1 MTYQTHP
8 ARPPARAAP
17 RHEPDNE
24 LLRARIAELESEK
37 AETEADAAE
46 VAHELL
52 TPLVMVDASAT
63 MAAEQ
68 LDVEFDA
75 DALRNLDALRRGAVR
90 TRLLVET
97 LLHAAGSRGGPL
109 QRSVVDLN
117 TVLGDCLSLLAPEIQ
132 FRGADVQVAA
142 LPDVLAD
149 EALIGAVF
157 SNLLVNALKY
167 GPRHGGTIRVD
178 ATLVDTDWRVSVQS
192 QGPTIPV
199 QDRNRIFEPYHR
211 GRGERRARGAGLG
224 LTICRQIVERHGG
237 QIGVTATRQGENR
250 FSFTL
255 PAAQ

>member
-1 MTYQTHP
+1 MTYQTRP

-17 RHEPDNE
+17 RHEPGIE
-24 LLRARIAELESEK
+24 LLRTRIAELEREK
-37 AETEADAAE
+37 AETEAFAAE
-46 VAHELL
+46 AAHELL
-52 TPLVMVDASAT
+52 TPLVMIDAYAT
-63 MAAEQ
+63 TAAEQ
-68 LDVEFDA
+68 LDEEFDA
-75 DALRNLDALRRGAVR
+75 DALRNLDALQRGAAR

-97 LLHAAGSRGGPL
+97 LLHAASSQGGPL
-109 QRSVVDLN
+109 RRSVVDLN

-132 FRGADVQVAA
+132 SRGAEVHVAE

-157 SNLLVNALKY
+157 SNLLINALKY

-178 ATLVDTDWRVSVQS
+178 AALMDTDWRLSVQS

-199 QDRNRIFEPYHR
+199 QDRKRVFEPYNR

-237 QIGVTATRQGENR
+237 QIGVTTTGHGENR
-250 FSFTL
+250 FWFTL
-255 PAAQ
+255 PATD